1 MTGNVVAVIAV
12 VVGIVWLG
20 VLFVS
25 AIRNRG
31 SEEVPHNLRPG
42 TTDQEMETRR
52 LETGQKAAI
61 AFSAFLALSLPIY
74 FLTEPARQVGF
85 VEQFDEESVERG
97 AHLVEEFACF
107 SCHGPEGVG
116 GTASYIE
123 KRSGVNV
130 AWSAPSLNDVGY
142 RYDDDELNFWVTFGR
157 GNTPMPAWG
166 LAGGGPLNEAQV
178 VDVVNYLGT
187 IQITQAEAV
196 NEIPNPVAVELTK
209 LENADEMVAAAILA
223 QAQVVAE
230 VKQAPKDS
238 EFLEPL
244 AEQADEVLD
253 GAEEGID
260 TDDDGLSDSAEAELS
275 AISREAV
282 EGFTV
287 VDPIVMDPQVAD
299 AEKAD
304 EAVATLEAALDT
316 DPIVA
321 TNLQAVLTAIDEGQV
336 ESGGISVVAAETL
349 EAIAVQAANSEIEV
363 PPGPYDTS
371 ESAEA
376 LVDSLND
383 AAALDD
389 APESAA
395 TLAGEASTV
404 LEEGSDPDGDGFST
418 AAENDITNQVADAG
432 GQRVARVDLA
442 VLQRHHVDTLAHDGA
457 QEVEGVER
465 RHAR

>member
-1 MTGNVVAVIAV
+1 MTGNIVAVIAV
-12 VVGIVWLG
+12 VAGITWLG

-61 AFSAFLALSLPIY
+61 AFSAFLALSLPVY
-74 FLTEPARQVGF
+74 FLTEPARQGGF
-85 VEQFDEESVERG
+85 VEQFDDESVERG

-178 VDVVNYLGT
+178 VDVVSYLGT
-187 IQITQAEAV
+187 IQIPQAEAV
-196 NEIPNPVAVELTK
+196 NEVPNPVAVELTK
-209 LENADEMVAAAILA
+209 LENADAIVAAAILD

-230 VKQAPKDS
+230 VKQAPEDS
-238 EFLEPL
+238 EFLDPL
-244 AEQADEVLD
+244 AERAREVLD

-260 TDDDGLSDSAEAELS
+260 TDDDGLSDSAEDELS

-287 VDPIVMDPQVAD
+287 IEPIVMDPLVAD
-299 AEKAD
+299 AEKAEEKD
-304 EAVATLEAALDT
+304 LLSAA
-316 DPIVA
+316 
-321 TNLQAVLTAIDEGQV
+321 
-336 ESGGISVVAAETL
+336 
-349 EAIAVQAANSEIEV
+349 
-363 PPGPYDTS
+363 
-371 ESAEA
+371 
-376 LVDSLND
+376 D
-383 AAALDD
+383 AAAAGSLDP
-389 APESAA
+389 AM
-395 TLAGEASTV
+395 EAKAS
-404 LEEGSDPDGDGFST
+404 
-418 AAENDITNQVADAG
+418 
-432 GQRVARVDLA
+432 
-442 VLQRHHVDTLAHDGA
+442 
-457 QEVEGVER
+457 
-465 RHAR
+465 